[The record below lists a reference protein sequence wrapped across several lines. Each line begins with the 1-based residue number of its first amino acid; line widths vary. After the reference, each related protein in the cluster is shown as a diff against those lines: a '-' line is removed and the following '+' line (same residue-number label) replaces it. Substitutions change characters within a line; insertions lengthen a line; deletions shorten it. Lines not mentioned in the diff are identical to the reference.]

1 MAFLPR
7 LILSFLAM
15 MAPATGLRATAIPG
29 VTLDALQ
36 LQSPNLRI
44 EFDATMRSRII
55 ARFGGEDRALG
66 PFTASESVR
75 GAKRAWEDFPVVSHQ
90 RERITDGLGT
100 GERLVLR
107 GTSAILTKQL
117 TVTIYDAFPTLAVF
131 EVEYRNTGKVGLQVK
146 GWSNNAYTLEAKAP
160 AEGPTFW
167 SFQSGSYENRRDW
180 LLPLRAGFQQDNF
193 LGMNDTD
200 YGGGTPIVDVWTQ
213 EAGLAVGH
221 IETSPKLISLPVAS
235 ADASHARVSVTS
247 TAAMTLK
254 PGASFRTLRTFASVH
269 QGDYFRTLTAY
280 RQLMEKQGFKMAQA
294 PESAFEPIWCAWG
307 YGRSVQP
314 RQIYE
319 TLPTVKR
326 MGFTWVTVDDGWQD
340 NYADWNLDP
349 KKFPQG
355 DAEMKAIVD
364 RIHKD
369 GFLAQLWWAPM
380 MTAPHSKL
388 WKQHPEWALLNRDGS
403 RQKISYW
410 DSYYLCPANQAVIA
424 MNQELVRKIL
434 VDWGFDGLKLD
445 GQYMNAAPPCYNP
458 AHHHVRPEES
468 VEGMPGFFKAL
479 FDTARGLK
487 PQALVE
493 FCPCGTAYSF
503 FTMPNYNMSV
513 ASDPTSS
520 FQVRSKGK
528 TLKALM
534 GDGVAYFGDH
544 VELTNGPAHD
554 TDDFASTLGVGGVV
568 GSQFVL
574 PALAQ
579 TPSSSDLTP
588 EREQNF
594 AKWLRI
600 YKDKLL
606 SKGSYLG
613 ALYDIGFDRPEAHAI
628 KKGEALYFAFFAKAW
643 KGPVELRGLENRP
656 YRIMDYEH
664 NVDMGQV
671 QGPRAVLPVTFAE
684 HLLLE
689 AVPQ

>member
-254 PGASFRTLRTFASVH
+254 PGASFRTFSHGSRSPASSAGASGV
-269 QGDYFRTLTAY
+269 T
-280 RQLMEKQGFKMAQA
+280 
-294 PESAFEPIWCAWG
+294 PESARRPATTETRS
-307 YGRSVQP
+307 GRSRSTGTAVSNWNVENAARPPPPPGAFPESVTGRLAWPAFAIALQMAATGHSGNERARATRPSP
-314 RQIYE
+314 R
-319 TLPTVKR
+319 
-326 MGFTWVTVDDGWQD
+326 F
-340 NYADWNLDP
+340 
-349 KKFPQG
+349 
-355 DAEMKAIVD
+355 DAEGLPFPA
-364 RIHKD
+364 
-369 GFLAQLWWAPM
+369 A
-380 MTAPHSKL
+380 
-388 WKQHPEWALLNRDGS
+388 GS
-403 RQKISYW
+403 RS
-410 DSYYLCPANQAVIA
+410 
-424 MNQELVRKIL
+424 VRRL
-434 VDWGFDGLKLD
+434 
-445 GQYMNAAPPCYNP
+445 AAP
-458 AHHHVRPEES
+458 V
-468 VEGMPGFFKAL
+468 
-479 FDTARGLK
+479 D
-487 PQALVE
+487 
-493 FCPCGTAYSF
+493 
-503 FTMPNYNMSV
+503 
-513 ASDPTSS
+513 
-520 FQVRSKGK
+520 
-528 TLKALM
+528 
-534 GDGVAYFGDH
+534 
-544 VELTNGPAHD
+544 
-554 TDDFASTLGVGGVV
+554 ASTTRLPETTAFSSARPGG
-568 GSQFVL
+568 
-574 PALAQ
+574 
-579 TPSSSDLTP
+579 
-588 EREQNF
+588 
-594 AKWLRI
+594 I
-600 YKDKLL
+600 
-606 SKGSYLG
+606 
-613 ALYDIGFDRPEAHAI
+613 
-628 KKGEALYFAFFAKAW
+628 
-643 KGPVELRGLENRP
+643 
-656 YRIMDYEH
+656 
-664 NVDMGQV
+664 
-671 QGPRAVLPVTFAE
+671 AVL
-684 HLLLE
+684 
-689 AVPQ
+689 